1 MKALRLDL
9 YQGTVCYKTP
19 HSTKVA
25 ETYPLP
31 AYSTI
36 IGTMHSLLEATDYV
50 DMKVSV
56 QGTHESKFSDYA
68 TTALYKDKKMSNIT
82 FMPYHRHMLYNVNL
96 IVHISA
102 EESVLEDLKNAIE
115 DKGIAFLGRSE
126 DIVRVNDVRIVNVED
141 YEINEDI
148 EDEDDLEDG
157 EIEPYTLKNDV
168 YLPECNDDLMNVL
181 GGVYYRLNHHYT
193 KERKNWSKV
202 NTKYV
207 ESGNVLNE
215 GNISLDEDGDIVLFA

>member
-82 FMPYHRHMLYNVNL
+82 FMPYHCHMLYNVNL

-115 DKGIAFLGRSE
+115 DKGIAF
-126 DIVRVNDVRIVNVED
+126 
-141 YEINEDI
+141 
-148 EDEDDLEDG
+148 
-157 EIEPYTLKNDV
+157 
-168 YLPECNDDLMNVL
+168 
-181 GGVYYRLNHHYT
+181 
-193 KERKNWSKV
+193 
-202 NTKYV
+202 
-207 ESGNVLNE
+207 
-215 GNISLDEDGDIVLFA
+215 